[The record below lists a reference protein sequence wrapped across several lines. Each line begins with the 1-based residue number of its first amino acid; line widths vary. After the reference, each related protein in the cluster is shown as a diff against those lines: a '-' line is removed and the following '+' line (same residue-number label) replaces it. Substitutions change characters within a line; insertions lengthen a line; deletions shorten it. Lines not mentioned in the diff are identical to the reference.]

1 MNVDKNN
8 TEEKAEGNAED
19 KAKEVIEEAKGGMI
33 SITDKDNEEAYLYS
47 ILPEDFISEH
57 GLMNLAVVGGFSD
70 NKKDSEG
77 NLVVDSFKANP
88 EFINLL
94 HQFLEN
100 FGRYSNIVLSQLPHQ
115 EEGSWV
121 YLIDQRV
128 PDLSAAIEPKDIIGG
143 FKVEDGKLGEY
154 AGNPSHELIT
164 NDGIFMIG
172 ARLKQELIEFI
183 KSKYKPN

>member
-1 MNVDKNN
+1 MTVDKNN
-8 TEEKAEGNAED
+8 TEEA
-19 KAKEVIEEAKGGMI
+19 IEEEKGGMI
-33 SITDKDNEEAYLYS
+33 SVAGENNEETYLYS

-57 GLMNLAVVGGFSD
+57 GLINMSVVGGFTD
-70 NKKDSEG
+70 NKKDRDG
-77 NLVVDSFKANP
+77 NLVVDSFQENP
-88 EFINLL
+88 EFVSLL

-100 FGRYSNIVLSQLPHQ
+100 FGRYSEIVLSQLPHQ

-128 PDLSAAIEPKDIIGG
+128 ADLSAAIDPKDIIGG

-154 AGNPSHELIT
+154 AGNPTHELLT
-164 NDGIFMIG
+164 KEGIFMIG
-172 ARLKQELIEFI
+172 VKLKQELISFI

>member
-8 TEEKAEGNAED
+8 TEEAIE
-19 KAKEVIEEAKGGMI
+19 KEIEEEKGGVI
-33 SITDKDNEEAYLYS
+33 SVAGKDNEETYLYS
-47 ILPEDFISEH
+47 ILPEDFISEN
-57 GLMNLAVVGGFSD
+57 GLMNISVVGGFTD

-77 NLVVDSFKANP
+77 NLVVDSFQANP
-88 EFINLL
+88 EFVNLL

-100 FGRYSNIVLSQLPHQ
+100 FGRYSDVVLSQLPHK

-128 PDLSAAIEPKDIIGG
+128 ADLSAAIEPKDIIGG
-143 FKVEDGKLGEY
+143 FKVEDSKLGEY

-164 NDGIFMIG
+164 KEGIFMIG
-172 ARLKQELIEFI
+172 VKLKQELINFI